1 MNIYKYESTGND
13 FILTN
18 ESIHNMS
25 AFAKEVC
32 DRHFGIGADGLMV
45 SDISTI
51 ADVKMHYY
59 NSDGSIAPMCGNGL
73 RAFSQFVYRL
83 GLVNKTQFTVE
94 TLAGIMTVRLHE
106 NGLVSLNIGSPEFSL
121 NKEDIDTKIESFQHI
136 KLDISGETIT
146 LYPLMM
152 GTFHGVVFVD
162 SLKKIDIETVGRTI
176 AMHPMFPK
184 QINVNF
190 VEIVSAEEMNLV
202 TYERGAGLTLSCG
215 TGASASAVVA
225 SKLGYTKSKVR
236 INVPGGTLE
245 VQANQTVELK
255 GPTRLIGKIEYG
267 SSL

>member
-1 MNIYKYESTGND
+1 MIIYKYESTGND

-18 ESIHNMS
+18 EAISDMS
-25 AFAKEVC
+25 QFAKEVC

-45 SDISTI
+45 STRSEI

-73 RAFSQFVYRL
+73 RAFSHFVYHQ
-83 GLVNKTQFTVE
+83 GIVSKTRFSVE
-94 TLAGIMTVRLHE
+94 TLAGIMEVTLQD
-106 NGLVSLNIGSPEFSL
+106 NNLVSLNIGKPSFALS
-121 NKEDIDTKIESFQHI
+121 KEDIDTKIDSFQHI
-136 KLDISGETIT
+136 KLDISGKQLD

-162 SLKKIDIETVGRTI
+162 SLKSLDIETLGKTI
-176 AMHPMFPK
+176 AMHPLFPK

-190 VEIVSAEEMNLV
+190 VEIVDEHSINLI

-215 TGASASAVVA
+215 TGASASALV
-225 SKLGYTKSKVR
+225 SHKLGYTKDLIT

-245 VQANQTVELK
+245 VRVKSSIYLK

-267 SSL
+267 G